1 MMRTGRF
8 ARLRHRAE
16 GARRPLLRE
25 VHVAIPTS
33 RGRGAFIAASLAPSL
48 VLIFAFSYIPLLFS
62 VGVSFLRW
70 NMLGAPKW
78 IGLKNYQQ
86 MFANPDFWNSVKV
99 TFIYAL
105 WAVPSCIILGLL
117 VGMVLKY
124 ATIARG
130 FFRVAFFLPVVISM
144 VVASLIWR
152 WILNPEQGF
161 LNYLIYSMGL
171 ATPQTAPHWMKWI
184 KDPSGG
190 AMAAILIVGIW
201 KRVGY
206 NGVIFLAGLLNI
218 SPEYYEAATLEG
230 ASPWQKFRNITLP
243 LLSPVTFFVTI
254 IQIISALKVSVS
266 PLVMTKGG
274 PVSSTE
280 VLVLNIYK
288 EAFENFRMGYASAV
302 AVFVFLVIL
311 AFTIVQ
317 FRFGE
322 KKVHYK

>member
-1 MMRTGRF
+1 MVKPAKSR
-8 ARLRHRAE
+8 ARGL
-16 GARRPLLRE
+16 
-25 VHVAIPTS
+25 
-33 RGRGAFIAASLAPSL
+33 FIVSSLAPSL
-48 VLIFAFSYIPLLFS
+48 LLILAFSYFPLIFS

-70 NMLGAPKW
+70 NMLGTPKW
-78 IGLKNYQQ
+78 IGLRNYEQ
-86 MFANPDFWNSVKV
+86 MFTNPDFWNSVKV
-99 TFIYAL
+99 TFVYAL

-124 ATIARG
+124 ASVGRG

-152 WILNPEQGF
+152 WILNSEQGI
-161 LNYLIYSMGL
+161 LNYLIYQSGL
-171 ATPQTAPHWMKWI
+171 TTPETAPHWMKWLR
-184 KDPSGG
+184 DPKGG
-190 AMAAILIVGIW
+190 SMAAILIVGIW

-230 ASPWQKFRNITLP
+230 AGPWHKFRHITLP
-243 LLSPVTFFVTI
+243 LLSPTTFFVTI

-274 PVSSTE
+274 PVGSTE

-302 AVFVFLVIL
+302 AVFVFVVIL

-317 FRFGE
+317 FRLGE
-322 KKVHYK
+322 KKVHYQ

>member
-1 MMRTGRF
+1 
-8 ARLRHRAE
+8 
-16 GARRPLLRE
+16 
-25 VHVAIPTS
+25 
-33 RGRGAFIAASLAPSL
+33 
-48 VLIFAFSYIPLLFS
+48 
-62 VGVSFLRW
+62 
-70 NMLGAPKW
+70 
-78 IGLKNYQQ
+78 
-86 MFANPDFWNSVKV
+86 MFTNPDFWNSVKV
-99 TFIYAL
+99 TFLYAL
-105 WAVPSCIILGLL
+105 WAVPSCIALGLA
-117 VGMVLKY
+117 VGMILKY
-124 ATIARG
+124 VTVGRG

-152 WILNPEQGF
+152 WILNPEQGI
-161 LNYLIYSMGL
+161 LNYVIYSLGITSP
-171 ATPQTAPHWMKWI
+171 ATAPHWMQWI
-184 KDPSGG
+184 KDANGG
-190 AMAAILIVGIW
+190 ALAAILIVGIW

-218 SPEYYEAATLEG
+218 SPEFYEAATLEG
-230 ASPWQKFRNITLP
+230 ASPWQKFLHITLP

-302 AVFVFLVIL
+302 AVFVFVVIL
-311 AFTIVQ
+311 IFTVIQ

-322 KKVHYK
+322 KKVHYR

>member
-1 MMRTGRF
+1 MVKPAKSR
-8 ARLRHRAE
+8 ARGL
-16 GARRPLLRE
+16 
-25 VHVAIPTS
+25 
-33 RGRGAFIAASLAPSL
+33 FIVSSLAPSL
-48 VLIFAFSYIPLLFS
+48 LLILAFSYFPLVFS

-70 NMLGAPKW
+70 NMLGTPKW
-78 IGLKNYQQ
+78 IGLRNYEQ
-86 MFANPDFWNSVKV
+86 MFTNLDFWNSVRV
-99 TFIYAL
+99 TFVYAL
-105 WAVPSCIILGLL
+105 WAVPSCIVLGLL

-124 ATIARG
+124 ASVGRG

-152 WILNPEQGF
+152 WILNSEQGI
-161 LNYLIYSMGL
+161 LNYLIYQSGL
-171 ATPQTAPHWMKWI
+171 TTPETAPHWMKWLR
-184 KDPSGG
+184 DPKGG
-190 AMAAILIVGIW
+190 SMAAILIVGIW

-230 ASPWQKFRNITLP
+230 AGPWHKFRHITLP
-243 LLSPVTFFVTI
+243 LLSPTTFFVTI

-274 PVSSTE
+274 PVGSTE

-302 AVFVFLVIL
+302 AVFVFVVIL
-311 AFTIVQ
+311 AFTIIQ
-317 FRFGE
+317 FRVGE
-322 KKVHYK
+322 KKVHYQ

>member
-1 MMRTGRF
+1 M
-8 ARLRHRAE
+8 
-16 GARRPLLRE
+16 
-25 VHVAIPTS
+25 
-33 RGRGAFIAASLAPSL
+33 FIAASLAPSIL
-48 VLIFAFSYIPLLFS
+48 LILAFSYFPLLFS

-70 NMLGAPKW
+70 NMLGTPKW
-78 IGLKNYQQ
+78 IGLRNYQQ
-86 MFANPDFWNSVKV
+86 MFSNPDFWNSVRV
-99 TFIYAL
+99 TFLYAL

-124 ATIARG
+124 ATIGRG

-152 WILNPEQGF
+152 WILNPEQGI
-161 LNYLIYSMGL
+161 LNYIIFSLGL
-171 ATPQTAPHWMKWI
+171 VNPETAPHWMRWI
-184 KDPSGG
+184 KDPNGG
-190 AMAAILIVGIW
+190 ALAAVLFVGIW
-201 KRVGY
+201 KRIGY

-218 SPEYYEAATLEG
+218 SSEYYEAATMEG
-230 ASPWQKFRNITLP
+230 ASSWQKFRHITLP

-317 FRFGE
+317 FKYGE
-322 KKVHYK
+322 KKVHYS

>member
-1 MMRTGRF
+1 
-8 ARLRHRAE
+8 L
-16 GARRPLLRE
+16 
-25 VHVAIPTS
+25 
-33 RGRGAFIAASLAPSL
+33 FIVSSLAPSL
-48 VLIFAFSYIPLLFS
+48 LLILAFSYFPLIFS

-70 NMLGAPKW
+70 NMLGTPKW
-78 IGLKNYQQ
+78 IGLRNYEQ
-86 MFANPDFWNSVKV
+86 MFTNPDFWNSVKV
-99 TFIYAL
+99 TFVYAL

-124 ATIARG
+124 ASVGRG

-152 WILNPEQGF
+152 WILNSEQGI
-161 LNYLIYSMGL
+161 LNYLIYQSGL
-171 ATPQTAPHWMKWI
+171 TTPETAPHWMKWLR
-184 KDPSGG
+184 DPKGG
-190 AMAAILIVGIW
+190 SMAAILIVGIW

-230 ASPWQKFRNITLP
+230 AGPWHKFRHITLP
-243 LLSPVTFFVTI
+243 LLSPTTFFVTI

-274 PVSSTE
+274 PVGSTE

-302 AVFVFLVIL
+302 AVFVFVVIL

-317 FRFGE
+317 FRLGE
-322 KKVHYK
+322 KKVHYQ

>member
-1 MMRTGRF
+1 VALPRV
-8 ARLRHRAE
+8 RA
-16 GARRPLLRE
+16 
-25 VHVAIPTS
+25 
-33 RGRGAFIAASLAPSL
+33 RGAFIAASLAPSL
-48 VLIFAFSYIPLLFS
+48 LLILAFSYFPLLFS

-70 NMLGAPKW
+70 NMLGTPKW
-78 IGLKNYQQ
+78 IGLRNYQQ
-86 MFANPDFWNSVKV
+86 MFSNPDFWNSVKV
-99 TFIYAL
+99 TFLYAF
-105 WAVPSCIILGLL
+105 WAVPSCIILGLA
-117 VGMVLKY
+117 VGLVLKY
-124 ATIARG
+124 ASFGRG

-152 WILNPEQGF
+152 WIVNPEQGI
-161 LNYLIYSMGL
+161 LNHIIYTLGIVSPE
-171 ATPQTAPHWMKWI
+171 AAPHWMRWI
-184 KDPSGG
+184 KDPDGG
-190 AMAAILIVGIW
+190 ALAAVLFVGIW
-201 KRVGY
+201 KRIGY

-302 AVFVFLVIL
+302 AVFVFVVIL
-311 AFTIVQ
+311 AFTIIQ
-317 FRFGE
+317 FKFGE

>member
-1 MMRTGRF
+1 
-8 ARLRHRAE
+8 
-16 GARRPLLRE
+16 
-25 VHVAIPTS
+25 VAIPKDRA
-33 RGRGAFIAASLAPSL
+33 RGLFIAASLAPSL
-48 VLIFAFSYIPLLFS
+48 LLIFAFSYFPLLFS
-62 VGVSFLRW
+62 VGVSFLKW

-78 IGLKNYQQ
+78 IGLRNYQQ
-86 MFANPDFWNSVKV
+86 MFTNPDFWNSVKV
-99 TFIYAL
+99 TFLYAL
-105 WAVPSCIILGLL
+105 WAVPSCIVLGLA
-117 VGMVLKY
+117 VGMILKY
-124 ATIARG
+124 VTVGRG

-152 WILNPEQGF
+152 WILNPEQGI
-161 LNYLIYSMGL
+161 LNYIIYSLGIT
-171 ATPQTAPHWMKWI
+171 TPATAPHWMQWI
-184 KDPSGG
+184 KDANGG
-190 AMAAILIVGIW
+190 ALAAILIVGIW
-201 KRVGY
+201 KRIGY

-218 SPEYYEAATLEG
+218 SPEFYEAATLEG
-230 ASPWQKFRNITLP
+230 ANPWQKFLHITLP

-302 AVFVFLVIL
+302 AVFVFVVIL
-311 AFTIVQ
+311 VFTVIQ

-322 KKVHYK
+322 KKVHYR

>member
-1 MMRTGRF
+1 
-8 ARLRHRAE
+8 
-16 GARRPLLRE
+16 
-25 VHVAIPTS
+25 
-33 RGRGAFIAASLAPSL
+33 
-48 VLIFAFSYIPLLFS
+48 
-62 VGVSFLRW
+62 
-70 NMLGAPKW
+70 MLGTPKW
-78 IGLKNYQQ
+78 IGLRNYQQ
-86 MFANPDFWNSVKV
+86 MFSNPDFWNSVKV
-99 TFIYAL
+99 TFLYAF
-105 WAVPSCIILGLL
+105 WAVPSCIILGLA
-117 VGMVLKY
+117 VGLVLKY
-124 ATIARG
+124 ASFGRG

-152 WILNPEQGF
+152 WIVNPEQGI
-161 LNYLIYSMGL
+161 LNHIIYTLGIVSPE
-171 ATPQTAPHWMKWI
+171 AAPHWMRWI
-184 KDPSGG
+184 KDPDGG
-190 AMAAILIVGIW
+190 ALAAVLFVGIW
-201 KRVGY
+201 KRIGY

-302 AVFVFLVIL
+302 AVFVFVVIL
-311 AFTIVQ
+311 AITIIQ
-317 FRFGE
+317 FKFGE